1 MLAAGGK
8 GVLEARAKWVRGLM
22 VVEIAVGLRA
32 NAPVQSCTVCCSMWR
47 MVALE
52 GRDACEGESL
62 PRMVMSVFKGLVS
75 SVAAKRDSGA
85 GSVDV
90 TACKWAQ
97 ANHMAT
103 ADTACLLRGIG
114 RCPVCCSLW
123 CMGAVSDCRTVH
135 QQCSVAGDGVSI
147 AVDC

>member
-62 PRMVMSVFKGLVS
+62 PRMAMRVFKGLVS

-90 TACKWAQ
+90 TACKRAQ
-97 ANHMAT
+97 DDELTIAGT
-103 ADTACLLRGIG
+103 A
-114 RCPVCCSLW
+114 
-123 CMGAVSDCRTVH
+123 
-135 QQCSVAGDGVSI
+135 
-147 AVDC
+147 